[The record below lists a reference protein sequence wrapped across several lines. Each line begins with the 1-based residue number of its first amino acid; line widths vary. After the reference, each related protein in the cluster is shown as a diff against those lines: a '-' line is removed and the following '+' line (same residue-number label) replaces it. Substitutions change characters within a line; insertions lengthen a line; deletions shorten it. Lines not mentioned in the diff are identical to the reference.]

1 MEVKSK
7 KIQKKYKLE
16 ESFLL
21 SRIYD
26 SFAPREQFNLE
37 FL

>member
-7 KIQKKYKLE
+7 KNSKKHKFE
-16 ESFLL
+16 EFFLL